1 MIKIIIMSLS
11 RQGKCCTKHGDDVPW
26 YFRHRNVR
34 HQRYVTYRMFG
45 IKFMLR
51 TKFVPKF
58 NGTEGWIRQKWH
70 HEKWGSRRML
80 GCRRPLKIRD
90 QERPFPA
97 LKSADRVIIYMYL
110 QKSGFFE
117 PPRSELLI
125 NRYL

>member
-1 MIKIIIMSLS
+1 VVFSASKRSAPEVCYI
-11 RQGKCCTKHGDDVPW
+11 P
-26 YFRHRNVR
+26 YVR
-34 HQRYVTYRMFG
+34 YKVYAQDEVRA
-45 IKFMLR
+45 
-51 TKFVPKF
+51 
-58 NGTEGWIRQKWH
+58 IRQKWH

-80 GCRRPLKIRD
+80 GCKRPLKIRD